1 TEVHAAEGP
10 KDSRDIGDGRIGP
23 ELVDKTFLERRKL
36 IARYIRANPI
46 KMPTSPAFDNHA
58 WRCTTRFNDLHGACY
73 LLIAICI
80 GKESARTDDI
90 FAASAVKIGFVDG
103 HKDAYTP
110 LRRIERV
117 NLGPHVIERAMKN
130 FCVALFAAIAEELK
144 CKLRRSRIEG
154 FKEFRRHGLVMHWRG
169 YSEIGHCGPI
179 TGSQEVCLVLH
190 ATSGRDRN
198 QSSASSS

>member
-90 FAASAVKIGFVDG
+90 FAASAVKIGFVDS
-103 HKDAYTP
+103 HKDADTP
-110 LRRIERV
+110 LRRIDR
-117 NLGPHVIERAMKN
+117 LHFRPHLVECFVKNVGVAARPTIEEKLKGKPARA
-130 FCVALFAAIAEELK
+130 
-144 CKLRRSRIEG
+144 RIETV
-154 FKEFRRHGLVMHWRG
+154 EEISRHVLVVHRSDW
-169 YSEIGHCGPI
+169 SEIGHCGPI
-179 TGSQEVCLVLH
+179 NREIWE
-190 ATSGRDRN
+190 
-198 QSSASSS
+198 